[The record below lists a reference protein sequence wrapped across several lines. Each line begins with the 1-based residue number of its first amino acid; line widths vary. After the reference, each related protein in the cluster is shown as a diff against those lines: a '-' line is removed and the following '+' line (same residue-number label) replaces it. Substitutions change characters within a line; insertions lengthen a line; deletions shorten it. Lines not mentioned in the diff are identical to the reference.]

1 MMGPSP
7 RILSSQ
13 RGHDMGRGMRV
24 RNRACWLNSLI
35 SPPLRTTIGSVPQ
48 RSITL
53 NVTLLAAVVM
63 LIAWFLLLFVA
74 QVPSGTIHLLYAGA
88 IIMCA
93 RRILVGAPR
102 FVS

>member
-1 MMGPSP
+1 
-7 RILSSQ
+7 
-13 RGHDMGRGMRV
+13 MGRGMRV

-35 SPPLRTTIGSVPQ
+35 SPLLGTRILSVPQ
-48 RSITL
+48 RSIAL
-53 NVTLLAAVVM
+53 NLSLLAAVVM

-88 IIMCA
+88 IILIA

>member
-1 MMGPSP
+1 
-7 RILSSQ
+7 
-13 RGHDMGRGMRV
+13 MGRGMRV

-35 SPPLRTTIGSVPQ
+35 SPLLGTRILSVPQ

-53 NVTLLAAVVM
+53 NLTLLAAVVM

-74 QVPSGTIHLLYAGA
+74 QVPSGTIHLLYAAA
-88 IIMCA
+88 IILIA

>member
-1 MMGPSP
+1 
-7 RILSSQ
+7 
-13 RGHDMGRGMRV
+13 MGRGIRV
-24 RNRACWLNSLI
+24 HNRACWLNSLI
-35 SPPLRTTIGSVPQ
+35 SPPLSTRIRSVSQ

-53 NVTLLAAVVM
+53 NLTLLLACVM

-88 IIMCA
+88 IILLG